1 MSTNIHT
8 ASVQWANRPPDERFW
23 TVEDARCEADH
34 QRRLSDERFGRGTSL
49 QVHAE
54 HDSIFAGEF
63 ALNSWSFGQLCSL
76 VGAPSSFFKTRL
88 AAQPKVVCSTLNA
101 VIPDR
106 GNYNLYL
113 DTSYTPRLKSI
124 TSDSYKRIYNADV
137 LSEIEHYA
145 GSDWAPPPARPS
157 SPGVETRR
165 ATESDVGLR
174 GSDRGLSI
182 KVGDEIGPSGVY
194 LSDEDMFVFLV
205 NPDNVTSP
213 MDGEPLYQGI
223 IVSNSEVGK
232 ASLKIETFLF
242 RGVCGNHIIWDVEAV
257 QKTRLR
263 HVGKNPDKFW
273 RYLEQAFTTGGPGNA
288 IPSINKALSYQIGTK
303 LDDIM
308 NEVSKVS
315 TLSKSIISKAMAA
328 SVPDLDGPSG
338 SLWGIINGLTR
349 VSQGEINADRRHEI
363 DTEAGRLLSLVA

>member
-1 MSTNIHT
+1 MSTDIHS

-23 TVEDARCEADH
+23 SVVEARVVAEFEKAGSRTKATDGLNLMVEADEEE
-34 QRRLSDERFGRGTSL
+34 LLIDGL
-49 QVHAE
+49 
-54 HDSIFAGEF
+54 
-63 ALNSWSFGQLCSL
+63 ALNSWSFTQLCNL
-76 VGAPSSFFKTRL
+76 VGAPAAFLRDRL
-88 AAQPKVVCSTLNA
+88 SPKLVSQVLNGCERF
-101 VIPDR
+101 VNRD
-106 GNYNLYL
+106 YQLYHNNDAIRAL
-113 DTSYTPRLKSI
+113 
-124 TSDSYKRIYNADV
+124 TSDSYRRIYNADV

-145 GSDWAPPPARPS
+145 GADWAPPPARPTLGS
-157 SPGVETRR
+157 DDRRR
-165 ATESDVGLR
+165 ATEADVRLR
-174 GSDRGLSI
+174 GADRGLSV

-242 RGVCGNHIIWDVEAV
+242 RGVCGNHIIWDVEEV
-257 QKTRLR
+257 KKTRLR
-263 HVGKNPDKFW
+263 HVGRNPEKFW
-273 RYLEQAFTTGGPGNA
+273 KYLEQAFTTGGPGNA

-303 LDDIM
+303 LDNIM

-315 TLSKSIISKAMAA
+315 TLSKSIISKAMEAT
-328 SVPDLDGPSG
+328 VPDLDGPSG

-349 VSQGEINADRRHEI
+349 VSQGEINADRRHEL